1 MAPVTDQPWAPE
13 CTEDALLVA
22 MFAVKRAF
30 QSRAVGL
37 DPSAFPV
44 LHHLAS
50 AGPSRQGAL
59 AEALG
64 LDASTVSRHVRTL
77 VADGL
82 LTATRDPADGRAT
95 VLAISDAGH
104 AQLTARLKAHRASL
118 QAATATFTGQE
129 RDDLVRLLSKLAD
142 ALTAPLEETA

>member
-1 MAPVTDQPWAPE
+1 MAAMSDQPWAPE

-30 QSRAVGL
+30 QARAVGL
-37 DPSAFPV
+37 DPGAFPV

-64 LDASTVSRHVRTL
+64 LDASTVSRQVRTL
-77 VADGL
+77 VDEGL
-82 LTATRDPADGRAT
+82 LSATRDPQDGRAT
-95 VLAISDAGH
+95 VLAISQAGRE
-104 AQLTARLKAHRASL
+104 QLVDRLRAHRASL
-118 QAATATFTGQE
+118 QAATAAFTGQE
-129 RDDLVRLLSKLAD
+129 RDDLVRLLTKLAD
-142 ALTAPLEETA
+142 ALTAPKEMP